1 MMTYKETKAAIAEL
15 VRTVGLGNITGYHIV
30 ELLNQGHTGTNI
42 QNAINYYQ
50 YSPRAAKYR
59 QGAEERG

>member
-1 MMTYKETKAAIAEL
+1 MKAYKETKAAITEL
-15 VRTVGLGNITGYHIV
+15 AKTVGLANITGGHIV

-59 QGAEERG
+59 QEAEARG